1 MLAEKLVREV
11 AQTVSGCLFS
21 CKRAAVGERFS
32 GKDTGVLVHYL
43 LVLTKHIADL
53 ARSGSDVACRNV
65 GVGSDV
71 AVKLRHECLTEA
83 HDLRVALS
91 LRVKVGAA
99 LGTAHRQTGQGVLEH
114 LLEAEELQDR
124 GVDRRVKPDAALV
137 RSDSRIEL
145 ETVAAVDSYIARV
158 VYPCYSESY
167 RTLRLGHSFDYPGLH
182 DVGALFD
189 DRRKRLKHLSY
200 RLMEF
205 GLSGVAFNNAFI
217 YSGKVSVFYR
227 HIYFLRMFCRIDFFI
242 YQL

>member
-1 MLAEKLVREV
+1 M
-11 AQTVSGCLFS
+11 
-21 CKRAAVGERFS
+21 
-32 GKDTGVLVHYL
+32 
-43 LVLTKHIADL
+43 
-53 ARSGSDVACRNV
+53 
-65 GVGSDV
+65 
-71 AVKLRHECLTEA
+71 
-83 HDLRVALS
+83 
-91 LRVKVGAA
+91 
-99 LGTAHRQTGQGVLEH
+99 
-114 LLEAEELQDR
+114 
-124 GVDRRVKPDAALV
+124 KPDAALV

-205 GLSGVAFNNAFI
+205 GLSGVAFNNSFI

-227 HIYFLRMFCRIDFFI
+227 HIYFLRMFCRIDFLFI
-242 YQL
+242 NYNPVLPRCQVFFEFFCSVGCKNRVFRSQALS